1 MVGIVKIHIDDVHD
15 LILTQS
21 REPSD
26 AGYGYKTK
34 TEAVICGPEG
44 PYASAVKE
52 IKNTK
57 ELAEYIL
64 HYFGE

>member
-1 MVGIVKIHIDDVHD
+1 MNIVKIRIDDVHD

-21 REPSD
+21 RESSGAD
-26 AGYGYKTK
+26 YGYTTK

-52 IKNTK
+52 LKNTK

-64 HYFGE
+64 HYFGD